1 MKNLFFALLLMTSPL
16 VYAEGAGGHGG
27 DPFEV
32 YAESYPDQTK
42 LDAGLTRALTVVTSS
57 VLPASLKNEIVGEIS
72 TLRAASKFLYLESL
86 LVVQVEAPD
95 TYRIPTDLRTFTALG
110 GMTSHERGSPVY
122 LSKRTLAYTTDEFAR
137 LVIHEV
143 LHHVLE
149 DTLAESE
156 TYINA
161 LVSDLWAT
169 GGGSERITKALENG
183 FYVAPGAPIDIAR
196 MFRSRY
202 WFDVWMKWCNRKD
215 VLGWRP
221 GVESCSSRIRY
232 LSDNLQRAIGSD
244 ASEMTLLELVRE
256 LSRAIYS
263 TGVYKRRQLVY
274 DTNVLGF
281 VTRSAELSG
290 LPKPTHGY
298 CRVRVRAFSSCPVAK
313 LYKVKDFFKF
323 D

>member
-32 YAESYPDQTK
+32 YAETYPDQTK

-57 VLPASLKNEIVGEIS
+57 VLPASLKNEIAGEIS

-122 LSKRTLAYTTDEFAR
+122 LSKRTLGYTTDEFAR

-156 TYINA
+156 PFINA
-161 LVSDLWAT
+161 LASDLWAT
-169 GGGSERITKALENG
+169 GGGNERIIRALENG
-183 FYVAPGAPIDIAR
+183 FYVAPGAPIDIAK
-196 MFRSRY
+196 MFRSRA
-202 WFDVWMKWCNRKD
+202 WADVWLKWCNRGG
-215 VLGWRP
+215 LFGWRP
-221 GVESCSSRIRY
+221 GVESCSSRIRS
-232 LSDNLQRAIGSD
+232 LSHNLERAIGPD
-244 ASEMTLLELVRE
+244 ASEMTLLSLVRE
-256 LSRAIYS
+256 LSKAVYS
-263 TGVYKRRQLVY
+263 TGVYEGRQPVY
-274 DTNVLGF
+274 DRNVLYF
-281 VTRSAELSG
+281 VVRSAELSG
-290 LPKPTHGY
+290 LPRPNHGY
-298 CRVRVRAFSSCPVAK
+298 CRVRVRAFSSCPVDK